1 MSMPKT
7 AFLLSVLIGNVN
19 IIKYMALI
27 PEVDIAAQGMNGKNA
42 LHYLVNSDNLSLV
55 IYLVDMNK
63 ITLSQTDNSKRTLLH
78 YACRKIPH

>member
-42 LHYLVNSDNLSLV
+42 LHYLVNSDNLSHV
-55 IYLVDMNK
+55 IYFVDMNK
-63 ITLSQTDNSKRTLLH
+63 ITLSQTDNYKRTLLH